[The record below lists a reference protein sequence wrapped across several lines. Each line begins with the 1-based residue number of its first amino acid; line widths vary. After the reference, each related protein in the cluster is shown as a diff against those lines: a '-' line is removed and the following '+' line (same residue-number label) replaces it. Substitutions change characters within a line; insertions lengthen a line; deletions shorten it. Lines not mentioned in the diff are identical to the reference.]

1 MNREIKFRGYAT
13 GIGWVYGSLVNNL
26 WTYSELSGNEKGSP
40 VFEIIT
46 GKYDGS
52 CWTDVAE
59 EEGEAIVSVVPQS
72 VGQFTGLLD
81 KNGKEIYEGDFI
93 NIGNETYGF
102 MQGKDGKL
110 AAYEVKHEGC
120 DYVLKRHDVGTL
132 KWGRLSRLEELLW
145 QCQVVGNVFE
155 NPELLNP

>member
-1 MNREIKFRGYAT
+1 MNREIKFRAWETKEARGRMFS
-13 GIGWVYGSLVNNL
+13 WD
-26 WTYSELSGNEKGSP
+26 
-40 VFEIIT
+40 EI
-46 GKYDGS
+46 KDGFIS
-52 CWTDVAE
+52 YTNCKET
-59 EEGEAIVSVVPQS
+59 ILM
-72 VGQFTGLLD
+72 QFTGLLD

-132 KWGRLSRLEELLW
+132 NWGRLSRLEELLW

-155 NPELLNP
+155 TPELLNP

>member
-26 WTYSELSGNEKGSP
+26 WTYSELSANEKGSP

-81 KNGKEIYEGDFI
+81 KNGKEIYEGDII
-93 NIGNETYGF
+93 NTVTGKPMVIGWSKRFASFTIERDGWAFKHFFGEAMESNDIEVIGNI
-102 MQGKDGKL
+102 
-110 AAYEVKHEGC
+110 
-120 DYVLKRHDVGTL
+120 
-132 KWGRLSRLEELLW
+132 
-145 QCQVVGNVFE
+145 FE
-155 NPELLNP
+155 NPNLLNP